1 MFYPKCMRVLTV
13 QLAALM
19 LRDVPFMHPGLSV
32 GSVLHFPFIHL
43 FNPSF
48 NSYAPS
54 DLATVMMFRFTEM
67 IQTVHSRVER
77 PQWRP
82 TRTFKRVRGKLNEE
96 AEITC

>member
-1 MFYPKCMRVLTV
+1 MIVLMV

-32 GSVLHFPFIHL
+32 SSVLHFPFIHS

-54 DLATVMMFRFTEM
+54 DLATVMVFRFTHSFTHSTHHS
-67 IQTVHSRVER
+67 TVMHHL
-77 PQWRP
+77 
-82 TRTFKRVRGKLNEE
+82 T
-96 AEITC
+96 